1 MTVPGCNLCCR
12 GFNYA
17 PPYADL
23 DAKLSPPPTS
33 ITPLF
38 STTPIALYAASDY
51 RHQPIVFLG
60 SDVIAQVFQLIK
72 AYQEKAARLPP
83 IEEVRT
89 ILDHSIRGMLY
100 TFSQKHEGY
109 PSGSMVD
116 FACDSNRS
124 PIIAVSNLAV
134 HTKFADTY
142 AKKRIARL
150 QEIFTRETL
159 QVPKTQAELKELES
173 IHKVLELYVSCSCIV
188 RSLQQQKPGKYFAS
202 PRAKHGIPTS

>member
-1 MTVPGCNLCCR
+1 MAKGVKEMS
-12 GFNYA
+12 
-17 PPYADL
+17 
-23 DAKLSPPPTS
+23 DA
-33 ITPLF
+33 
-38 STTPIALYAASDY
+38 
-51 RHQPIVFLG
+51 
-60 SDVIAQVFQLIK
+60 IAQVFQLIK

-173 IHKVLELYVSCSCIV
+173 IHKLYREI
-188 RSLQQQKPGKYFAS
+188 AS
-202 PRAKHGIPTS
+202 ATETSPNMV